1 MIRIGL
7 SVLTIT
13 VVSALYSANS
23 LKAVETIDFNLPDR
37 ATRQLM
43 TNGNLLNTSIVNPS
57 DQPNRF
63 ADLHEITLQRVERLQ
78 NLLDLQQRVNAK
90 AIDSSA

>member
-13 VVSALYSANS
+13 VVSALYSANG
-23 LKAVETIDFNLPDR
+23 LKTSETIDFNLPDR
-37 ATRQLM
+37 VTRQLV
-43 TNGNLLNTSIVNPS
+43 TNGNLLNTSITNSS
-57 DQPNRF
+57 DRSNRF

-78 NLLDLQQRVNAK
+78 NLLDLEQRVNAH

>member
-1 MIRIGL
+1 
-7 SVLTIT
+7 
-13 VVSALYSANS
+13 
-23 LKAVETIDFNLPDR
+23 
-37 ATRQLM
+37 M

>member
-13 VVSALYSANS
+13 VVSALYSANG
-23 LKAVETIDFNLPDR
+23 LKTVETLDFNLPDR
-37 ATRQLM
+37 ATRQLV
-43 TNGNLLNTSIVNPS
+43 TNGNLLNTSIINSS
-57 DQPNRF
+57 DRPNRF
-63 ADLHEITLQRVERLQ
+63 ADFHEITLQRMERLQ
-78 NLLDLQQRVNAK
+78 NLLDLEQRVNAH

>member
-23 LKAVETIDFNLPDR
+23 LKTVETIDFNLPDR
-37 ATRQLM
+37 ATRQLV
-43 TNGNLLNTSIVNPS
+43 TNNNLLNTSVTNPS
-57 DQPNRF
+57 DRSNHF
-63 ADLHEITLQRVERLQ
+63 ADLREITLQRVERLQ
-78 NLLDLQQRVNAK
+78 NLLDLEQRVNSK